1 MNSHLKRYFQFFL
14 VVLAAGSIYPLIYLR
29 GAYQETILEVFG
41 ITLSQLN
48 GIYTALGLAFV
59 IGYFPS
65 GWLADKFS
73 AKKLIFISLLACG
86 LAGLWFAQIPS
97 YNMVV
102 VIFVIWGI
110 FSVFTFWSSHMKI
123 VKMLAK
129 KEEEG
134 RFFGILDGGRGLVE
148 AVLATVALFIFT
160 SVVGDGSSDMLALQS
175 VIYMYS
181 FIMIVVAFLILFF
194 VKEDAHASE
203 ATKVEKK
210 AKADPIKLN
219 AETFKKF
226 LGNKY
231 VWLLGGIIFF
241 SYSLVWTMW
250 YQGGFLQSVV
260 NIDAVRVAQVMV
272 VAMWMRPV
280 GGILGGFLGDKV
292 GKSNTLAAS
301 LAIGAIGLVALA
313 VVPTAAPD
321 FFFEALVVI
330 VHLMIYSIRGLYW
343 SLLGDCKID
352 ESVLGLSIGFV
363 SLLGYIP
370 DFLSP
375 VISTWM
381 LSGFGDVRGQNA
393 FFIFNAGMGVL
404 GIITIFI
411 FKAGLKKDTAVGSKT
426 EGNTN

>member
-1 MNSHLKRYFQFFL
+1 MNSNLKRYFQFFL

-41 ITLSQLN
+41 ISLTQLN
-48 GIYTALGLAFV
+48 GIYSALGLAFV
-59 IGYFPS
+59 VGYFPS
-65 GWLADKFS
+65 GWLADQFS
-73 AKKLIFISLLACG
+73 AKKLIFVSLLACG
-86 LAGLWFAQIPS
+86 LAGLWFAQIPG
-97 YNMVV
+97 YNTVV
-102 VIFVIWGI
+102 IIFVIWGI
-110 FSVFTFWSSHMKI
+110 FSVFTFWSSHMKM

-160 SVVGDGSSDMLALQS
+160 RITGGGSGDVSALQG

-181 FIMIVVAFLILFF
+181 FIMIVVSFLILFF
-194 VKEDAHASE
+194 VKEE
-203 ATKVEKK
+203 AAEAGAEKVEEEVKP
-210 AKADPIKLN
+210 AGVKLN

-250 YQGGFLQSVV
+250 YQGGFLQSVI

-272 VAMWMRPV
+272 FAMWMRPV
-280 GGILGGFLGDKV
+280 GGTLGGFLGDKF
-292 GKSNTLAAS
+292 GKSNI
-301 LAIGAIGLVALA
+301 LAISLVIGAVGLVALA
-313 VVPTAAPD
+313 VAPAAFPN

-330 VHLMIYSIRGLYW
+330 IHLMIYSIRGLYW

-352 ESVLGLSIGFV
+352 GSVLGLSIGFV

-370 DFLSP
+370 DFLAP
-375 VISTWM
+375 VISTW
-381 LSGFGDVRGQNA
+381 LLAGFGDAGGQSA

-404 GIITIFI
+404 GVLLIGM
-411 FKAGLKKDTAVGSKT
+411 FKWQLKKDGT
-426 EGNTN
+426 

>member
-1 MNSHLKRYFQFFL
+1 MNNNLKRYFQFFL

-29 GAYQETILEVFG
+29 GAYQETILDVFG
-41 ITLSQLN
+41 ITVQQLN

-73 AKKLIFISLLACG
+73 SKKLIFISLLACG
-86 LAGLWFAQIPS
+86 LAGLWFAQIPG

-102 VIFVIWGI
+102 LIFVIWGI
-110 FSVFTFWSSHMKI
+110 FAVFTFWSSHMKI
-123 VKMLAK
+123 VKLLAK

-148 AVLATVALFIFT
+148 AILATVALFIFT
-160 SVVGDGSSDMLALQS
+160 RVIDGGSGDASALQG

-181 FIMIVVAFLILFF
+181 IVMIVVSILILVF
-194 VKEDAHASE
+194 VKEDAHSTE
-203 ATKVEKK
+203 VEKVEETPK
-210 AKADPIKLN
+210 AAPVKLN

-250 YQGGFLQSVV
+250 YQGGFLQTVV

-272 VAMWMRPV
+272 VAMWMRPI
-280 GGILGGFLGDKV
+280 GGTLGGFLGDKL
-292 GKSNTLAAS
+292 GKGNTLAGS
-301 LAIGAIGLVALA
+301 LAIGAGGLILLALMPVATGA
-313 VVPTAAPD
+313 

-330 VHLMIYSIRGLYW
+330 VHLMIYAIRGLYW
-343 SLLGDCKID
+343 SLLGDAKID
-352 ESVLGLSIGFV
+352 QSVLGLSIGFV

-375 VISTWM
+375 VISTW
-381 LSGFGDVRGQNA
+381 LLAGFGDTGGQGA
-393 FFIFNAGMGVL
+393 FFIFKAAMGIL

-411 FKAGLKKDTAVGSKT
+411 FRKALKKDNAMTA
-426 EGNTN
+426 E